1 MHITCKSNVKQMKSK
16 GLLLQQ
22 LVITAEQN

>member
-1 MHITCKSNVKQMKSK
+1 MLRQSNVKQMKSK

-22 LVITAEQN
+22 LVITAQQN